1 MKLTMKQLFY
11 IAAAILLSYTIISC
25 HNGNRPADVIRT
37 DSVTAIHNNGVN
49 IAFTDTGTSDT
60 TLLFVHGWAINKS
73 YWSNQVAYFGK
84 RYRVVTIDLP
94 GFGKS
99 GKNRDKWGTP
109 QYASDVDS
117 VIKELD
123 LKKVILVG
131 HSMAGDIVLQAAID
145 NPERVI
151 GIVGVD
157 NFKNAGKPEDPKAKE
172 EMATAIA
179 QLRQNFMGVALQ
191 WFNTQLFSATTSP
204 DIKKRILDDVARADT
219 TIAVNALEQGQG
231 FDELVKLAEANKT
244 LHLINSDVTP
254 TDTSYI
260 IAQKLRVHVYYTK
273 GTGHFAMIEAPD
285 EFNKDLDM
293 VIGDIKKGM

>member
-1 MKLTMKQLFY
+1 MKQLFY
-11 IAAAILLSYTIISC
+11 FTAIVLSSYIVTGC
-25 HNGNRPADVIRT
+25 NNGNRPNDVIRT
-37 DSVTAIHNNGVN
+37 DIVTAIHNNGVN
-49 IAFTDTGTSDT
+49 IAFTDTGTNDT

-73 YWSNQVAYFGK
+73 YWSNQVTYFGK
-84 RYRVVTIDLP
+84 HYRVVTIDLP

-109 QYASDVDS
+109 EYASDVDS
-117 VIKELD
+117 VIKQLD

-145 NPERVI
+145 NPGKVI

-157 NFKNAGKPEDPKAKE
+157 NLKNVGKTEGPKAKE
-172 EMATAIA
+172 EMAAAIS
-179 QLRQNFMGVALQ
+179 QMRQNFMSVASQ
-191 WFNTQLFSATTSP
+191 WFNMQLFSATTSP
-204 DIKKRILDDVARADT
+204 AIRKRVLDDVAQNDT
-219 TIAVNALEQGQG
+219 TIAVNAIAQGQG

-244 LHLINSDVTP
+244 LYLINSDVTP

-260 IAQKLRVHVYYTK
+260 TAQKLHARVYYTK
-273 GTGHFAMIEAPD
+273 GTGHFAMIESPD

-293 VIGDIKKGM
+293 VIDEIKKNKPFQQ

>member
-1 MKLTMKQLFY
+1 MKQLFY
-11 IAAAILLSYTIISC
+11 FTAIVLLSYTITSC
-25 HNGNRPADVIRT
+25 HNGNRPPDMVRT

-49 IAFTDTGTSDT
+49 IAFTDTGTNDT

-84 RYRVVTIDLP
+84 HYRVVTIDLP

-109 QYASDVDS
+109 QYAGDVDS

-123 LKKVILVG
+123 LKKVILIG

-145 NPERVI
+145 NPEKVI
-151 GIVGVD
+151 GVVGVD
-157 NFKNAGKPEDPKAKE
+157 NFKNIGKPEDPKAKE
-172 EMATAIA
+172 EMVAAIA
-179 QLRQNFMGVALQ
+179 QMRKNFIGVATQ
-191 WFNTQLFSATTSP
+191 WFNQQLFSPTTSP
-204 DIKKRILDDVARADT
+204 EIKKRVMDDVAQTDT
-219 TIAVNALEQGQG
+219 TIAVNAMEQGQD

-244 LHLINSDVTP
+244 LYLINSDVTP

-260 IAQKLRVHVYYTK
+260 TAQKLRARVYYTK
-273 GTGHFAMIEAPD
+273 GTGHFAMIESPE

-293 VIGDIKKGM
+293 VIADIRKRM